1 MKRLL
6 VPLCLAAALFAQST
20 PDNLELGTWK
30 LNLDK
35 STFKPGPAPRSAI
48 RTYEATPDAGI
59 HFTQKGESAD
69 GRSSVAEFTARYDGK
84 DYPLTGSPSVNSISI
99 TVVDRYTADAIEK
112 KDGKP
117 ALTIHR
123 IISPD
128 GKTMTITSK
137 GTAAGGRTIDNTMV
151 FDKQ

>member
-1 MKRLL
+1 MKRAFLL
-6 VPLCLAAALFAQST
+6 LLLGVSLFAQST

-30 LNLDK
+30 LNLEK

-48 RTYEATPDAGI
+48 RTYEAVPDGGI
-59 HFTQKGESAD
+59 NFTQKGESAE
-69 GRSSVAEFTARYDGK
+69 GRSNVAEFTARYDGK

-99 TVVDRYTADAIEK
+99 TIIDRYSADAIEK

-123 IISPD
+123 VISQD